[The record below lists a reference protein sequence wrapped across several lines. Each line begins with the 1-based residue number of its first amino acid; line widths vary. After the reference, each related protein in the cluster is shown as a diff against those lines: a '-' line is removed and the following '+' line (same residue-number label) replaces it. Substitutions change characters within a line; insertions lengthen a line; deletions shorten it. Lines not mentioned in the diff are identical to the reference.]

1 MWILRINNLQ
11 LVAAFSGA
19 VLLVVG
25 YFAVVDPAQ
34 RTISGLALGVLA
46 LASLVASLFILFV
59 RGVDERLF
67 RVSQYEQRQA
77 GATSQFR
84 PSGYQP
90 REAGEQAA
98 DHKPPLQAATFDVR

>member
-1 MWILRINNLQ
+1 MWIVRINNVQ

-19 VLLVVG
+19 VLLIVG

-46 LASLVASLFILFV
+46 LASLIASLFILFV
-59 RGVDERLF
+59 RSVDERLF
-67 RVSQYEQRQA
+67 RVSQYEQREA

-98 DHKPPLQAATFDVR
+98 NQKPPLPAPMLDVG